1 MDDPADQHN
10 VIFHNIENPVTAMG
24 QATDALPQFFSCLS
38 RQRILT
44 QLVERF
50 VEPAQIGIRG
60 VFAKMPHT
68 IGVNLCEIVA
78 RGRTDYDLSH
88 AGRDVRR

>member
-1 MDDPADQHN
+1 MPFPN
-10 VIFHNIENPVTAMG
+10 
-24 QATDALPQFFSCLS
+24 SS
-38 RQRILT
+38 
-44 QLVERF
+44 LVERF